1 MHPSVFLFQKIVK
14 SSRVQDSVCPPKS
27 GEGSSLFLFCRST
40 RNRFP
45 YRRREFM
52 LILTAE
58 CSGSNCF
65 FFSFLGAG
73 EAEREGAAEVAAELA
88 STTEFLRDEAA
99 LLMRLTSRRFSADM
113 R

>member
-1 MHPSVFLFQKIVK
+1 
-14 SSRVQDSVCPPKS
+14 
-27 GEGSSLFLFCRST
+27 
-40 RNRFP
+40 
-45 YRRREFM
+45 M

-65 FFSFLGAG
+65 FSFFLGAG
-73 EAEREGAAEVAAELA
+73 EAEREGAAEVEAEVV